1 MGFMMLFA
9 VIFICLVFFLIGF
22 LVGVKYEPPI
32 RLTKQNESFDEDLE
46 KLKKEYENF
55 LSYDGSVQE

>member
-1 MGFMMLFA
+1 MMLFA
-9 VIFICLVFFLIGF
+9 MIFICLIFFLIGF
-22 LVGVKYEPPI
+22 FVGVKDEPPI
-32 RLTKQNESFDEDLE
+32 RVRKDNLSLDEDLE